1 MSLTISNSLHT
12 NKSVIHRPDHTDM
25 RVKPNHSLT
34 PRKSLN
40 QIIVIPRQLI
50 LPAHLKEGIGDQTD
64 EALQEEIEYLIS
76 KLDLI
81 ASEKL
86 DCGIGFR
93 PQQKDHLDIKLG
105 NEAKDL
111 SKTLL
116 ERPNP
121 VNVQDA
127 KRFIKR
133 LKLIDKL
140 EGIRKE
146 RHLSAIGFRLDE
158 NKKKDVQYG
167 NKANELARNLKIS
180 STKENIKA
188 AMEFISVDE
197 IINTLED
204 IAQEKAKTN
213 IGIIRKPQSKEDETL
228 EKLTQALADRLKEE
242 PDEATIETAVNL
254 INLLLLAESLK
265 DSSSEGA
272 EPGCYGLHCSL
283 PDKYALAA

>member
-1 MSLTISNSLHT
+1 MSLRIANSLHT
-12 NKSVIHRPDHTDM
+12 NGAVIHRPNTYSGYV
-25 RVKPNHSLT
+25 RQRQRLAPG
-34 PRKSLN
+34 RSLN

-50 LPAHLKEGIGDQTD
+50 LPAYLKEGIGTQMN
-64 EALQEEIEYLIS
+64 EALQEEIEHLVQ

-140 EGIRKE
+140 EGIRRE

-180 STKENIKA
+180 DTKGNTKA
-188 AMEFISVDE
+188 AMDFISVDE

-213 IGIIRKPQSKEDETL
+213 LGLIRKPQSKEDETL

-242 PDEATIETAVNL
+242 PDEDTIQAAEKL
-254 INLLLLAESLK
+254 ITLLLLAESLK
-265 DSSSEGA
+265 DSSSEEA
-272 EPGCYGLHCSL
+272 EPRCYGLHCSL
-283 PDKYALAA
+283 SEKYALAA